1 MDKLSLALMREIVRM
16 KLAKEPRLRIQL
28 LQQKMDKILRQASD
42 KQASSR
48 NI

>member
-28 LQQKMDKILRQASD
+28 LQQKLDKITRQAND
-42 KQASSR
+42 KQAS
-48 NI
+48 NTNA